1 LFVVE
6 AAGGDSSM
14 IPNPV
19 TPSAREL
26 RRVESLSRNLQQFSI
41 CHNSMD
47 EGRKNE
53 VLMLTIDA
61 DAHVIENEST
71 WDFMLE
77 SERSLKP
84 KIIGSGNS
92 GDPFDYWLVDG
103 RVIPRNNVER
113 GLPVA
118 VREMTDLRARIVH
131 MDELGIDCQ
140 VIYPTF
146 FITPISRRP
155 DIDLAVSRSYNRWMA
170 AIVNKEPDRF
180 HWVLVPPLQTLEH
193 LGEELRFGKEHGAC
207 GIYLRGLEVERMLSD
222 PYFYPLYEQASAL
235 DLPICVHSANGAFTT
250 YDFFADDPGFS
261 KFKLAV
267 IGAFHALVIH
277 GIPQRFPK
285 LRIGIIEV
293 SAQWIPYAVHDLARR
308 YARRG
313 RQFPKSVLQENRIYV
328 TCQTDDD
335 LDYVLRYAGEDNL
348 VIGTDYG
355 HADNA
360 VEIIALRKLRAEGK
374 IEGTVIGKILKDN
387 PSALY
392 GL

>member
-1 LFVVE
+1 
-6 AAGGDSSM
+6 
-14 IPNPV
+14 
-19 TPSAREL
+19 
-26 RRVESLSRNLQQFSI
+26 
-41 CHNSMD
+41 
-47 EGRKNE
+47 
-53 VLMLTIDA
+53 MLTIDA

-77 SERSLKP
+77 SERQFKP
-84 KIIGSGNS
+84 KIVGSGNPS
-92 GDPFDYWLVDG
+92 DTFDYWLIDG
-103 RVIPRNNVER
+103 RVIPRNNVGR
-113 GLPVA
+113 DLPQTA
-118 VREMTDLRARIVH
+118 REMSDLGVRIKH
-131 MDELGIDCQ
+131 MDELGIDFQ

-146 FITPISRRP
+146 FITPVSRRP

-170 AIVNKEPDRF
+170 EIVKKEPDRF
-180 HWVLVPPLQTLEH
+180 RWVLVPPLQSLEH
-193 LGEELRFGKEHGAC
+193 LSEELNFGKENGAC
-207 GIYLRGLEVERMLSD
+207 GVYMRGLEVERILSD

-235 DLPICVHSANGAFTT
+235 NLPICVHSANGAFTT
-250 YDFFADDPGFS
+250 YDFYADDPGFS

-267 IGAFHALVIH
+267 IGAFHALVFH

-308 YARRG
+308 FARRG
-313 RQFPKSVLQENRIYV
+313 RPFPKHVLKENRIYV

-335 LDYVLRYAGEDNL
+335 LDHVLGYAGEDNL

-360 VEIIALRKLRAEGK
+360 AEIEALRKLRTEGK
-374 IEGTVIGKILKDN
+374 VSGQVIDKILKNN

>member
-1 LFVVE
+1 
-6 AAGGDSSM
+6 
-14 IPNPV
+14 
-19 TPSAREL
+19 
-26 RRVESLSRNLQQFSI
+26 
-41 CHNSMD
+41 
-47 EGRKNE
+47 
-53 VLMLTIDA
+53 MLIIDA

-71 WDFMLE
+71 WDYMLE
-77 SERSLKP
+77 SERQFKP
-84 KIIGSGNS
+84 KIVGSNNPK
-92 GDPFDYWLVDG
+92 DPFDYWLVDG
-103 RVIPRNNVER
+103 RVIPRNNVGR
-113 GLPVA
+113 DLPVA
-118 VREMTDLRARIVH
+118 AREMSDLGARIKH
-131 MDELGIDCQ
+131 MNELGIDLQ
-140 VIYPTF
+140 VVYPTF
-146 FITPISRRP
+146 FITPVSRRP
-155 DIDLAVSRSYNRWMA
+155 DIDFAVARSYNRWMA
-170 AIVNKEPDRF
+170 DIVRKEPARF
-180 HWVLVPPLQTLEH
+180 RWVMVPPLQSMEH
-193 LGEELRFGKEHGAC
+193 LAEELKFGKENGAC
-207 GIYLRGLEVERMLSD
+207 GVYMRGLEVERMLSD

-235 DLPICVHSANGAFTT
+235 DLPICVHSANGAFST

-267 IGAFHALVIH
+267 IGAFHSFVFH

-308 YARRG
+308 FARRG
-313 RQFPKSVLQENRIYV
+313 RRFPESVLQENRIYV

-335 LDYVLRYAGEDNL
+335 LDYVLGYAGEDNL

-374 IEGTVIGKILKDN
+374 IRGRAIDKILKDN

>member
-1 LFVVE
+1 
-6 AAGGDSSM
+6 M
-14 IPNPV
+14 PV
-19 TPSAREL
+19 
-26 RRVESLSRNLQQFSI
+26 
-41 CHNSMD
+41 
-47 EGRKNE
+47 
-53 VLMLTIDA
+53 IDA

-71 WDFMLE
+71 WDYMLE
-77 SERSLKP
+77 SERQFKP
-84 KIIGSGNS
+84 KVVAATSVR
-92 GDPFDYWLVDG
+92 DPFDYWLVDG
-103 RVIPRNNVER
+103 RVIPRTNVGRE
-113 GLPVA
+113 LPVA
-118 VREMTDLRARIVH
+118 AREMTDLGLRLKH

-140 VIYPTF
+140 VVYPTF

-155 DIDLAVSRSYNRWMA
+155 DIDLAVTRSYNRWMA
-170 AIVNKEPDRF
+170 EIVSKQPEHF
-180 HWVLVPPLQTLEH
+180 TWVLVPPLQNLEH
-193 LGEELRFGKEHGAC
+193 LSEELKFGKENGAC
-207 GIYLRGLEVERMLSD
+207 GIYMRGLEAERMLSD

-267 IGAFHALVIH
+267 IGAFHALVFH

-293 SAQWIPYAVHDLARR
+293 SAQWISYAVHDLSRR
-308 YARRG
+308 FARRG
-313 RQFPKSVLQENRIYV
+313 KPFPKNVLHENRVYV

-335 LDYVLRYAGEDNL
+335 LDDVIKYSGEDNL

-360 VEIIALRKLRAEGK
+360 AEIEALRKLRKQGK
-374 IEGTVIGKILKDN
+374 LPARVVDKILQDN
-387 PSALY
+387 PRALY

>member
-1 LFVVE
+1 
-6 AAGGDSSM
+6 
-14 IPNPV
+14 
-19 TPSAREL
+19 
-26 RRVESLSRNLQQFSI
+26 
-41 CHNSMD
+41 
-47 EGRKNE
+47 
-53 VLMLTIDA
+53 MLTIDA

-77 SERSLKP
+77 SERPFKP
-84 KIIGSGNS
+84 KIVGSNS
-92 GDPFDYWLVDG
+92 AKDICDYWLVDG
-103 RVIPRNNVER
+103 RVIPRSNVER
-113 GLPVA
+113 ELPIA
-118 VREMTDLRARIVH
+118 AREMTDLKVRVKH

-146 FITPISRRP
+146 FITPVSRRP
-155 DIDLAVSRSYNRWMA
+155 DVDLAVSRSYNRWIA
-170 AIVNKEPDRF
+170 EIVKKEPKRF
-180 HWVLVPPLQTLEH
+180 RWVLVPPLQTLEH
-193 LGEELRFGKEHGAC
+193 LSEELQFGKENGAC
-207 GIYLRGLEVERMLSD
+207 GVYLRGLEVERTLSD
-222 PYFYPLYEQASAL
+222 PYFYTLYEQASAL

-267 IGAFHALVIH
+267 IGAFHSFVFH

-308 YARRG
+308 FARRG
-313 RQFPKSVLQENRIYV
+313 RPFPSNVLQENRIYV

-335 LDYVLRYAGEDNL
+335 LDYVLGYAGPDNL

-360 VEIIALRKLRAEGK
+360 VEIEALRKLRKQGK
-374 IEGTVIGKILKDN
+374 VNGPVIDKILQDN

-392 GL
+392 AL

>member
-1 LFVVE
+1 
-6 AAGGDSSM
+6 
-14 IPNPV
+14 
-19 TPSAREL
+19 
-26 RRVESLSRNLQQFSI
+26 
-41 CHNSMD
+41 
-47 EGRKNE
+47 
-53 VLMLTIDA
+53 
-61 DAHVIENEST
+61 VIENEST

-77 SERSLKP
+77 SERPFKP
-84 KIIGSGNS
+84 KIVGSNNPK
-92 GDPFDYWLVDG
+92 DTFDYWLVDG

-113 GLPVA
+113 DLPVA
-118 VREMTDLRARIVH
+118 AREMSDLDARVKH

-155 DIDLAVSRSYNRWMA
+155 DIDLAVARSYNRWMA
-170 AIVNKEPDRF
+170 EIVKKEPNRF
-180 HWVLVPPLQTLEH
+180 GWVLVPPLQTMEH
-193 LGEELRFGKEHGAC
+193 LREELKFGKENGAC
-207 GIYLRGLEVERMLSD
+207 GVYLRGLEVERMLSD
-222 PYFYPLYEQASAL
+222 PYFYQLYEQASAL

-267 IGAFHALVIH
+267 IGAFHAFVFH

-308 YARRG
+308 FARRG
-313 RQFPKSVLQENRIYV
+313 RPFPKNVLGENRIYV

-335 LDYVLRYAGEDNL
+335 LDYVLGYSGDDNL

-360 VEIIALRKLRAEGK
+360 VEIVALRKLRAEGK
-374 IEGTVIGKILKDN
+374 INSRVIDKILKDN

>member
-1 LFVVE
+1 
-6 AAGGDSSM
+6 
-14 IPNPV
+14 
-19 TPSAREL
+19 
-26 RRVESLSRNLQQFSI
+26 
-41 CHNSMD
+41 
-47 EGRKNE
+47 
-53 VLMLTIDA
+53 MLTIDA
-61 DAHVIENEST
+61 DSHVIENDST

-77 SERSLKP
+77 SERPFKP
-84 KIIGSGNS
+84 KIVGSNNPS
-92 GDPFDYWLVDG
+92 DAFDFWLVDG
-103 RVIPRNNVER
+103 RVIPRNNVGR
-113 GLPVA
+113 DLPVA
-118 VREMTDLRARIVH
+118 AREMSDLSLRIKH
-131 MDELGIDCQ
+131 MNELGIDCQ

-146 FITPISRRP
+146 FITPVSRRP

-170 AIVNKEPDRF
+170 AIVKKEPDRF
-180 HWVLVPPLQTLEH
+180 RWVLVPPLQSSEH
-193 LGEELRFGKEHGAC
+193 LAEELKFGKENGAC
-207 GIYLRGLEVERMLSD
+207 GVYMRGLEVERSLSD

-267 IGAFHALVIH
+267 IGAFHSFVFH

-308 YARRG
+308 FARRG
-313 RQFPKSVLQENRIYV
+313 RPFPKNVLKENRIYV

-335 LDYVLRYAGEDNL
+335 LDHVLVYAGDDNL

-360 VEIIALRKLRAEGK
+360 VEIEALRKLRTDGK
-374 IEGTVIGKILKDN
+374 INGRVIDKILQDN
-387 PSALY
+387 PSTFY

>member
-1 LFVVE
+1 
-6 AAGGDSSM
+6 
-14 IPNPV
+14 
-19 TPSAREL
+19 
-26 RRVESLSRNLQQFSI
+26 
-41 CHNSMD
+41 
-47 EGRKNE
+47 
-53 VLMLTIDA
+53 MLTIDA

-77 SERSLKP
+77 SERPFKP
-84 KIIGSGNS
+84 KIVGSNNPKE
-92 GDPFDYWLVDG
+92 DTFDYWLVDG

-113 GLPVA
+113 DLPVA
-118 VREMTDLRARIVH
+118 AREMSDLGARIKH
-131 MDELGIDCQ
+131 MDELGIDLQ

-146 FITPISRRP
+146 FITPVSRRP

-170 AIVNKEPDRF
+170 EIVSQEPDRF
-180 HWVLVPPLQTLEH
+180 RWVLVPPLQSFEH
-193 LGEELRFGKEHGAC
+193 LSEELQFGKENGAC
-207 GIYLRGLEVERMLSD
+207 GVYLRGLEVERMLSD

-250 YDFFADDPGFS
+250 YDLFTDDPGFS

-267 IGAFHALVIH
+267 IGAFHSFVYH
-277 GIPQRFPK
+277 GVPQRFAK

-308 YARRG
+308 FARRG
-313 RQFPKSVLQENRIYV
+313 RPFPNNVLRDNRIYV

-335 LDYVLRYAGEDNL
+335 LDHVLRYAGDDNL

-360 VEIIALRKLRAEGK
+360 VEIVALRKLRAEGK
-374 IEGTVIGKILKDN
+374 IDGAVIDKILQDN
-387 PSALY
+387 PAALY